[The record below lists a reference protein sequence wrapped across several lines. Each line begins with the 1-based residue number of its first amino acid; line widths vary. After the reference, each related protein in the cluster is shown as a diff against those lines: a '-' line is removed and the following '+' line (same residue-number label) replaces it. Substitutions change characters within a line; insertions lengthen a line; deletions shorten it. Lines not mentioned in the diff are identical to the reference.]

1 MLLLLSYTAYPAG
14 MAALLAVA
22 PYTPFAWSASTVSG
36 LREQKIVSIV
46 FSLKK
51 TKDKKGALRGSRP
64 VAGDLGITRRREGG
78 VWSGEDEAQDDK
90 ERHDPDAEEDYGG
103 AVVLAKETRDSHAE
117 L

>member
-46 FSLKK
+46 LPLKN
-51 TKDKKGALRGSRP
+51 TKDGKGELRGSRA
-64 VAGDLGITRRREGG
+64 VAGDLGVTRRGEGG
-78 VWSGEDEAQDDK
+78 VRLGEDEAQDD
-90 ERHDPDAEEDYGG
+90 E
-103 AVVLAKETRDSHAE
+103 
-117 L
+117 